1 MQRPAANIS
10 NETAMPIGERDKK
23 LIDTFPEAILLVEK
37 QARILS
43 ANRAALELFGGPLD
57 RLVGSDLST
66 LVTDD
71 SSQLN
76 LYLRAC
82 SRAAH
87 FHIGSFQVRSDL
99 RQRIACRFDGALLP
113 WPGENILLLRL
124 TPRTTSS
131 TPFIA
136 LNEQIESLNR
146 ARHGLENEV
155 RILTA
160 ELLDAQTKLQE
171 LSAQLM
177 LAQDEERR
185 RLARD
190 LHDSTGQTLTAIQL
204 NLSVLMNEFSLSPEN
219 RARIEQTVE
228 LTNHAM
234 GEVRT
239 ISHLL
244 HPPML
249 DEAGLCIALRTFVEG
264 FEERSGIAVATD
276 LWASFERLS
285 PEMET
290 ALFRIVQEC
299 LTNVHQHSGSKE
311 ASIRLAREN
320 GCVVLEVTDVGRG
333 MSQTNNGSSQKTGV
347 GIRGMRERV
356 RLLNGVMEFLDARPG
371 TLIRIKLPCPPQI
384 SSEPGADRVAAGR
397 AGVNAN

>member
-1 MQRPAANIS
+1 MELPAANIS
-10 NETAMPIGERDKK
+10 NEIAMPIGERDKK
-23 LIDTFPEAILLVEK
+23 LIDAFPEALLLVEK
-37 QARILS
+37 QGRMLS
-43 ANRAALELFGGPLD
+43 ANKAALELFGTSLD
-57 RLVGSDLST
+57 RLAGHDLST

-82 SRAAH
+82 SRAAQ
-87 FHIGSFQVRSDL
+87 FHLGSFHL
-99 RQRIACRFDGALLP
+99 RRDSGQQIACRFDGALLP
-113 WPGENILLLRL
+113 WTGENILLVRL

-136 LNEQIESLNR
+136 LNDQIESLNR

-155 RILTA
+155 RSRTA

-171 LSAQLM
+171 LSAKLM

-185 RLARD
+185 RLARE

-204 NLSVLMNEFSLSPEN
+204 NLSVLMHEFPLSPVS

-228 LTNHAM
+228 LTNHAI

-249 DEAGLCIALRTFVEG
+249 DEAGLCIALRTFIEG
-264 FEERSGIAVATD
+264 FEERSRITVATD
-276 LWASFERLS
+276 LPAAFERLS

-299 LTNVHQHSGSKE
+299 LTNVHRHSGSKE
-311 ASIRLAREN
+311 ASIRLSREN
-320 GCVVLEVTDVGRG
+320 GWVMLEVADVGRG
-333 MSQTNNGSSQKTGV
+333 MSLGNNGSSQKTGV
-347 GIRGMRERV
+347 GIRGMQERV

-371 TLIRIKLPCPPQI
+371 TLVRIKLPSSI
-384 SSEPGADRVAAGR
+384 SSEPGADLVAAGK
-397 AGVNAN
+397 AGVNAH

>member
-1 MQRPAANIS
+1 MA
-10 NETAMPIGERDKK
+10 IGERDKK
-23 LIDTFPEAILLVEK
+23 LIDAFPEAIFLVEK
-37 QARILS
+37 QGRILS
-43 ANRAALELFGGPLD
+43 ANKAALELFGGPLD
-57 RLVGSDLST
+57 HLAGRHLSA
-66 LVTDD
+66 LVTEDC
-71 SSQLN
+71 SQLN

-82 SRAAH
+82 SRTAQ
-87 FHIGSFQVRSDL
+87 FHIGSFRL
-99 RQRIACRFDGALLP
+99 RRDSGQQIACRFDGALLP
-113 WPGENILLLRL
+113 WTGEDILLIRL
-124 TPRTTSS
+124 TPRATSS

-155 RILTA
+155 RLRTA

-185 RLARD
+185 RLARE

-204 NLSVLMNEFSLSPEN
+204 NLTILMNEFSLSPGN
-219 RARIEQTVE
+219 RARIAQTVE

-249 DEAGLCIALRTFVEG
+249 DEAGLCLALQTFVEG
-264 FEERSGIAVATD
+264 FEERSRIAVATD
-276 LWASFERLS
+276 LEASFERLS

-299 LTNVHQHSGSKE
+299 LTNVHRHSGSNH

-320 GCVVLEVTDVGRG
+320 GCIVLEIADVGRG
-333 MSQTNNGSSQKTGV
+333 MSQANNGSSQKTGV
-347 GIRGMRERV
+347 GIRGMQERV

-371 TLIRIKLPCPPQI
+371 TLVRITLPCPTPA
-384 SSEPGADRVAAGR
+384 STKPGADRFAGGKVG
-397 AGVNAN
+397 ANAN

>member
-1 MQRPAANIS
+1 MQLPAANIS

-23 LIDTFPEAILLVEK
+23 LIDVFPEALLLVEK
-37 QARILS
+37 QGRILS
-43 ANRAALELFGGPLD
+43 ANKAAFELLGCPLD
-57 RLVGSDLST
+57 QLAGRHLSALIT
-66 LVTDD
+66 VDP
-71 SSQLN
+71 SQLD

-82 SRAAH
+82 SRAAQ
-87 FHIGSFQVRSDL
+87 FHIGSFQVRSDTG
-99 RQRIACRFDGALLP
+99 RQIACRFDGALLP
-113 WPGENILLLRL
+113 WTGENILLLRL

-155 RILTA
+155 KLRTV
-160 ELLDAQTKLQE
+160 EMLDAQVKLQQ
-171 LSAQLM
+171 LSAKLM

-204 NLSVLMNEFSLSPEN
+204 NLSVLLNEFSLSPEN
-219 RARIEQTVE
+219 RARIEQTVA
-228 LTNHAM
+228 LTNHAI

-249 DEAGLCIALRTFVEG
+249 DEAGLCMALRTFIEG
-264 FEERSGIAVATD
+264 FEERSRIAVATD
-276 LWASFERLS
+276 LPANFERLS

-299 LTNVHQHSGSKE
+299 LTNVHRHSGSKE

-320 GCVVLEVTDVGRG
+320 GCVVLEVADLGRG
-333 MSQTNNGSSQKTGV
+333 LSPANNGSSQKTGV
-347 GIRGMRERV
+347 GIRGMQERV
-356 RLLNGVMEFLDARPG
+356 RLLNGVMEFLDVRPG
-371 TLIRIKLPCPPQI
+371 TCVRIKLPSPPPT
-384 SSEPGADRVAAGR
+384 SSEPDAVLVAAGK

>member
-1 MQRPAANIS
+1 MELPAANIS

-23 LIDTFPEAILLVEK
+23 LIDAFPEALLLVEK
-37 QARILS
+37 QGRMLS
-43 ANRAALELFGGPLD
+43 ANKAALELFGTSLD
-57 RLVGSDLST
+57 RLAGHDLST

-82 SRAAH
+82 SRAAQ
-87 FHIGSFQVRSDL
+87 FHLGSFHL
-99 RQRIACRFDGALLP
+99 RRDSGQQIACRFDGALLP
-113 WPGENILLLRL
+113 WTGENILLVRL

-155 RILTA
+155 RSRTA

-171 LSAQLM
+171 LSAKLM

-185 RLARD
+185 RLARE

-204 NLSVLMNEFSLSPEN
+204 NLSVLMHEFPLSPVS

-228 LTNHAM
+228 LTNHAI

-249 DEAGLCIALRTFVEG
+249 DEAGLCIALRTFIEG
-264 FEERSGIAVATD
+264 FEERSRITVATD
-276 LWASFERLS
+276 LPAAFERLS

-299 LTNVHQHSGSKE
+299 LTNVHRHSGSKE
-311 ASIRLAREN
+311 ASIRLSREN
-320 GCVVLEVTDVGRG
+320 GWVMLEVADVGRG
-333 MSQTNNGSSQKTGV
+333 MSLGNNGSSQKTGV
-347 GIRGMRERV
+347 GIRGMQERV

-371 TLIRIKLPCPPQI
+371 TLVRIKLPSSI
-384 SSEPGADRVAAGR
+384 SSEPGADLVAAGK
-397 AGVNAN
+397 AGVNAH

>member
-1 MQRPAANIS
+1 MSSAPTLNVIS
-10 NETAMPIGERDKK
+10 
-23 LIDTFPEAILLVEK
+23 EADE
-37 QARILS
+37 Q
-43 ANRAALELFGGPLD
+43 
-57 RLVGSDLST
+57 
-66 LVTDD
+66 
-71 SSQLN
+71 
-76 LYLRAC
+76 
-82 SRAAH
+82 
-87 FHIGSFQVRSDL
+87 
-99 RQRIACRFDGALLP
+99 IACRFEGARLP
-113 WPGENILLLRL
+113 WTGEDILLLRL
-124 TPRTTSS
+124 TFRTTSS

-155 RILTA
+155 RIRTA
-160 ELLDAQTKLQE
+160 QLVDAQTKLQE

-185 RLARD
+185 RLARE

-204 NLSVLMNEFSLSPEN
+204 NLSVLMSEFSLSPEN

-249 DEAGLCIALRTFVEG
+249 DEAGLSMALRTFVEG
-264 FEERSGIAVATD
+264 FEERSRIAVATD
-276 LWASFERLS
+276 LPGMSERFS

-299 LTNVHQHSGSKE
+299 LTNVHRHSGSKN
-311 ASIRLAREN
+311 ASIRLTREN
-320 GCVVLEVTDVGRG
+320 GCVVLEVADF
-333 MSQTNNGSSQKTGV
+333 
-347 GIRGMRERV
+347 MRRV
-356 RLLNGVMEFLDARPG
+356 RAC
-371 TLIRIKLPCPPQI
+371 TIR
-384 SSEPGADRVAAGR
+384 
-397 AGVNAN
+397 

>member
-1 MQRPAANIS
+1 MQLPAANIS

-23 LIDTFPEAILLVEK
+23 LIDAFPEALLLVEK
-37 QARILS
+37 QGRILS
-43 ANRAALELFGGPLD
+43 ANKAAFELLGCPLD
-57 RLVGSDLST
+57 RLAGRDLSA
-66 LVTDD
+66 LVTVDP
-71 SSQLN
+71 SQLD

-82 SRAAH
+82 SRAAQ
-87 FHIGSFQVRSDL
+87 FHIGSFQVRSDTG
-99 RQRIACRFDGALLP
+99 QQIACRFDGALLP
-113 WPGENILLLRL
+113 WTGENILLLRL

-146 ARHGLENEV
+146 AQHGLENEV
-155 RILTA
+155 KLRTV
-160 ELLDAQTKLQE
+160 ELLDAQVKLQQ
-171 LSAQLM
+171 LSAKLM

-204 NLSVLMNEFSLSPEN
+204 NLSVLLNEFSLSPEN
-219 RARIEQTVE
+219 RARIEQTVA

-234 GEVRT
+234 AEVRT

-249 DEAGLCIALRTFVEG
+249 DEAGLCMALRTFIEG
-264 FEERSGIAVATD
+264 FEERSRIAVATD
-276 LWASFERLS
+276 LPANFERLS

-299 LTNVHQHSGSKE
+299 LTNVHRHSGSKE

-320 GCVVLEVTDVGRG
+320 GCVVLEVADIGRG
-333 MSQTNNGSSQKTGV
+333 LSPANNGSSPKTGV
-347 GIRGMRERV
+347 GIRGMQERV
-356 RLLNGVMEFLDARPG
+356 RLLNGVMEFLDVRPG
-371 TLIRIKLPCPPQI
+371 TCVRIKLPSPPQT
-384 SSEPGADRVAAGR
+384 SSDPDAVLVAAGK
-397 AGVNAN
+397 AEVNAN

>member
-1 MQRPAANIS
+1 MELPAANIS

-23 LIDTFPEAILLVEK
+23 LIDAFPEALLLVEK
-37 QARILS
+37 QGRMLS
-43 ANRAALELFGGPLD
+43 ANKAALELFGTSLD
-57 RLVGSDLST
+57 RLAGHDLST

-71 SSQLN
+71 SSQLK

-82 SRAAH
+82 SRAAQ
-87 FHIGSFQVRSDL
+87 FHLGSFHL
-99 RQRIACRFDGALLP
+99 RRDSGQQIACRFDGALLP
-113 WPGENILLLRL
+113 WTGENILLVRL

-155 RILTA
+155 RSRTA

-171 LSAQLM
+171 LSAKLM

-185 RLARD
+185 RLARE

-204 NLSVLMNEFSLSPEN
+204 NLSVLMHEFPLSPVS

-228 LTNHAM
+228 LTNHAI

-249 DEAGLCIALRTFVEG
+249 DEAGLCIALRTFIEG
-264 FEERSGIAVATD
+264 FEERSRITVATD
-276 LWASFERLS
+276 LPAAFERLS

-299 LTNVHQHSGSKE
+299 LTNVHRHSGSKE
-311 ASIRLAREN
+311 ASIRLSREN
-320 GCVVLEVTDVGRG
+320 GWVMLEVADVGRG
-333 MSQTNNGSSQKTGV
+333 MSLGNNGSSQKTGV
-347 GIRGMRERV
+347 GIRGMQERV

-371 TLIRIKLPCPPQI
+371 TLVRIKLPSSI
-384 SSEPGADRVAAGR
+384 SSEPGADLVAAGK
-397 AGVNAN
+397 AGVNAH

>member
-1 MQRPAANIS
+1 MAS
-10 NETAMPIGERDKK
+10 GERDKK
-23 LIDTFPEAILLVEK
+23 LIDAFPEALLLVEK
-37 QARILS
+37 QGRILS
-43 ANRAALELFGGPLD
+43 ANRAALELLGCYLD
-57 RLVGSDLST
+57 RLAGHDLST

-71 SSQLN
+71 SSRLN
-76 LYLRAC
+76 LYLGAS
-82 SRAAH
+82 SRSAQ
-87 FHIGSFQVRSDL
+87 FHLGSFQVRNDSG
-99 RQRIACRFDGALLP
+99 QSFACRFDGALIP
-113 WPGENILLLRL
+113 WTGENVLLLRL

-155 RILTA
+155 GLRTA
-160 ELLDAQTKLQE
+160 ELLDAQTKLRE
-171 LSAQLM
+171 LSAKLM
-177 LAQDEERR
+177 LARDEERR

-204 NLSVLMNEFSLSPEN
+204 NLSLLMNEFSLSPEN
-219 RARIEQTVE
+219 LARIEQTVE

-234 GEVRT
+234 SEIRT

-249 DEAGLCIALRTFVEG
+249 DEAGLGMALRTFIEG
-264 FEERSGIAVATD
+264 FEERSRIAVTTD
-276 LWASFERLS
+276 LPAGFERLN
-285 PEMET
+285 PDMET

-299 LTNVHQHSGSKE
+299 FTNVQRHSGSKE

-320 GCVVLEVTDVGRG
+320 GWVVLEVADTGWG
-333 MSQTNNGSSQKTGV
+333 LSQGNNELSPKKGV
-347 GIRGMRERV
+347 GIRGMQERV

-371 TLIRIKLPCPPQI
+371 TLVRIKLPCPTQT
-384 SSEPGADRVAAGR
+384 SSETGVDLVAAGK
-397 AGVNAN
+397 AGVNAS

>member
-1 MQRPAANIS
+1 
-10 NETAMPIGERDKK
+10 MPIGERDKK
-23 LIDTFPEAILLVEK
+23 LIDAIPDALLLVEK
-37 QARILS
+37 QGRILS
-43 ANRAALELFGGPLD
+43 ANQAALELLGCHLD
-57 RLVGSDLST
+57 WLAGRHLST
-66 LVTDD
+66 LVRDD

-76 LYLRAC
+76 PYLRAC
-82 SRAAH
+82 SRAAQ
-87 FHIGSFQVRSDL
+87 FHLGSFQVRCDSD
-99 RQRIACRFDGALLP
+99 QQIACRFDGALLP
-113 WPGENILLLRL
+113 WTGENILLLRL
-124 TPRTTSS
+124 TPRRTSS

-155 RILTA
+155 SLRTA
-160 ELLDAQTKLQE
+160 ELRDAQTKLQE

-185 RLARD
+185 RLARE

-204 NLSVLMNEFSLSPEN
+204 NLSVLMNEVSLSPEN
-219 RARIEQTVE
+219 RTRIEQTVA
-228 LTNHAM
+228 LTNHAI

-249 DEAGLCIALRTFVEG
+249 DEAGLCMALRTFIEG
-264 FEERSGIAVATD
+264 FEERSRIAVATN
-276 LWASFERLS
+276 LPASFERLG

-299 LTNVHQHSGSKE
+299 LTNVHRHSGSKE

-320 GCVVLEVTDVGRG
+320 GCVMLEVADVGRG
-333 MSQTNNGSSQKTGV
+333 MFQGNNGSSQKTGV
-347 GIRGMRERV
+347 GIRGMQERV

-371 TLIRIKLPCPPQI
+371 TLVRIKLPSPPQT
-384 SSEPGADRVAAGR
+384 SSEPGADLVVAGK

>member
-1 MQRPAANIS
+1 
-10 NETAMPIGERDKK
+10 MPIGERDKK
-23 LIDTFPEAILLVEK
+23 LIDAFPEALLLVEK
-37 QARILS
+37 QGRILS
-43 ANRAALELFGGPLD
+43 ANKAALELFGAPLD
-57 RLVGSDLST
+57 RLAGHNLST

-71 SSQLN
+71 SSQLD

-82 SRAAH
+82 SRAAQ
-87 FHIGSFQVRSDL
+87 FHLGSFHL
-99 RQRIACRFDGALLP
+99 RRDSGQQIACRFDGALLP
-113 WPGENILLLRL
+113 WTDENILLVRL

-155 RILTA
+155 RSRTA

-171 LSAQLM
+171 LSARLM

-185 RLARD
+185 RLARE

-204 NLSVLMNEFSLSPEN
+204 NLSVLMHEFPLSAVN

-228 LTNHAM
+228 LTNHAI

-249 DEAGLCIALRTFVEG
+249 DEAGLCIALRTFIEG
-264 FEERSGIAVATD
+264 FEERSRITVATD
-276 LWASFERLS
+276 LPGGFERLS

-299 LTNVHQHSGSKE
+299 LTNVHRHSGSKE
-311 ASIRLAREN
+311 ASIRLSREN
-320 GCVVLEVTDVGRG
+320 GWVMLEVADVGRG
-333 MSQTNNGSSQKTGV
+333 MSLGNNGSSQKTGV
-347 GIRGMRERV
+347 GIRGMHERV

-371 TLIRIKLPCPPQI
+371 TLVRIRLPSPPPT
-384 SSEPGADRVAAGR
+384 SSEAGADLVAAGKV
-397 AGVNAN
+397 GVNAN

>member
-1 MQRPAANIS
+1 MELPAANIS
-10 NETAMPIGERDKK
+10 NEIAMPIGERDKK
-23 LIDTFPEAILLVEK
+23 LIDAFPEALLLVEK
-37 QARILS
+37 QGRILS
-43 ANRAALELFGGPLD
+43 ANKAALELFGGPLD
-57 RLVGSDLST
+57 GLAGRDLST

-82 SRAAH
+82 SRAAQ
-87 FHIGSFQVRSDL
+87 FHLGSFHL
-99 RQRIACRFDGALLP
+99 RRDSGQQIACRFDGALLP
-113 WPGENILLLRL
+113 WTGENILLVRL

-155 RILTA
+155 RSRTA

-171 LSAQLM
+171 LSAKLM

-185 RLARD
+185 RLARE

-204 NLSVLMNEFSLSPEN
+204 NLSVLMHEFSLSPAN

-228 LTNHAM
+228 LTNHAI

-244 HPPML
+244 HPPLL
-249 DEAGLCIALRTFVEG
+249 DEAGLCIALRTFIEG
-264 FEERSGIAVATD
+264 FEERSRITVATD
-276 LWASFERLS
+276 LPAGFERLS
-285 PEMET
+285 LEMET

-299 LTNVHQHSGSKE
+299 LTNVHRHSGSKE
-311 ASIRLAREN
+311 ASIRLSREN
-320 GCVVLEVTDVGRG
+320 GWVVLEVADVGRG
-333 MSQTNNGSSQKTGV
+333 MSLGNNGSSQKTGV
-347 GIRGMRERV
+347 GIRGMHERV

-371 TLIRIKLPCPPQI
+371 TLVRIKLPSPQI
-384 SSEPGADRVAAGR
+384 SSEPGADLVAAGK

>member
-1 MQRPAANIS
+1 MHSPKRSCSSKSRGGFCLRTRRRS
-10 NETAMPIGERDKK
+10 NSSAPI
-23 LIDTFPEAILLVEK
+23 LIG
-37 QARILS
+37 S
-43 ANRAALELFGGPLD
+43 ACN
-57 RLVGSDLST
+57 LST
-66 LVTDD
+66 LVTD
-71 SSQLN
+71 SSARLN

-82 SRAAH
+82 SRGAQ
-87 FHIGSFQVRSDL
+87 FHIGSFQVRRDSD
-99 RQRIACRFDGALLP
+99 RQIACRFDGALLP
-113 WPGENILLLRL
+113 WTGETILLVRL

-155 RILTA
+155 RLRTA
-160 ELLDAQTKLQE
+160 ELLDAQAKLQH

-185 RLARD
+185 RLARE

-219 RARIEQTVE
+219 RARIERTVA

-249 DEAGLCIALRTFVEG
+249 DEAGLCMALRTFVEG
-264 FEERSGIAVATD
+264 FEERSRIAVATE
-276 LWASFERLS
+276 LPASFERLS

-299 LTNVHQHSGSKE
+299 LTNVHRHSGSKD

-320 GCVVLEVTDVGRG
+320 GRVVLEVADVGRG
-333 MSQTNNGSSQKTGV
+333 MSQGKNGSSQKTGV
-347 GIRGMRERV
+347 GIRGMQERV

-371 TLIRIKLPCPPQI
+371 TVVRIKLPCPTQT
-384 SSEPGADRVAAGR
+384 SSEPGAALVVAGK

>member
-1 MQRPAANIS
+1 
-10 NETAMPIGERDKK
+10 MPIGECDKK
-23 LIDTFPEAILLVEK
+23 LIDAFPEAILLVEK
-37 QARILS
+37 HGRILCV
-43 ANRAALELFGGPLD
+43 NKAALELFGSPPEQLID
-57 RLVGSDLST
+57 RELSA
-66 LVTDD
+66 LVTDEP
-71 SSQLN
+71 SKLE
-76 LYLRAC
+76 LYLREC
-82 SRAAH
+82 SRAPQ
-87 FHIGSFQVRSDL
+87 FHIGSFHLARNADKP
-99 RQRIACRFDGALLP
+99 IACRCDGALLP
-113 WPGENILLLRL
+113 WARENILIMRL
-124 TPRTTSS
+124 TPRATSS

-155 RILTA
+155 RLRTA
-160 ELLDAQTKLQE
+160 ELLDARTKLQD

-185 RLARD
+185 RLARE

-204 NLSVLMNEFSLSPEN
+204 NLSLLMNDLSLSPEK

-249 DEAGLCIALRTFVEG
+249 DEAGLCMALRTFIEG
-264 FEERSGIAVATD
+264 FEERSRIGVAMD
-276 LWASFERLS
+276 LPGNFERLS

-299 LTNVHQHSGSKE
+299 LTNVHRHSGSKD

-320 GCVVLEVTDVGRG
+320 CCVVLEVVDVGRG
-333 MSQTNNGSSQKTGV
+333 MSRGDNGSSQKTGV
-347 GIRGMRERV
+347 GIRGMQERV
-356 RLLNGVMEFLDARPG
+356 RLLNGVMELVDARPG
-371 TLIRIKLPCPPQI
+371 TMVRVKLPCPTPASI
-384 SSEPGADRVAAGR
+384 ESAADLNAAGK
-397 AGVNAN
+397 A

>member
-1 MQRPAANIS
+1 ML
-10 NETAMPIGERDKK
+10 IGERDKK
-23 LIDTFPEAILLVEK
+23 LIDAFPEAILLVEK
-37 QARILS
+37 QGRILC
-43 ANRAALELFGGPLD
+43 ANKAALELFGCPPEQLLD
-57 RLVGSDLST
+57 RDFSALIIDEPSKL
-66 LVTDD
+66 
-71 SSQLN
+71 Q
-76 LYLRAC
+76 LYLREC
-82 SRAAH
+82 SRAPQ
-87 FHIGSFQVRSDL
+87 FHIGSFHL
-99 RQRIACRFDGALLP
+99 RRNSCEPTTCRCDGALLP
-113 WPGENILLLRL
+113 WDRENILIIRL
-124 TPRTTSS
+124 TRRATSS
-131 TPFIA
+131 TPFVA

-155 RILTA
+155 RLRTA
-160 ELLDAQTKLQE
+160 ELLDARTKLQE

-185 RLARD
+185 RLARE

-204 NLSVLMNEFSLSPEN
+204 NLSLLMNDSSLSPDK

-249 DEAGLCIALRTFVEG
+249 DEAGLCMALRTFIEG
-264 FEERSGIAVATD
+264 FEERSRIGVATD
-276 LWASFERLS
+276 LPDSFERLS

-299 LTNVHQHSGSKE
+299 LTNVHRHSGSKD

-320 GCVVLEVTDVGRG
+320 GSVVLEVADVGRG
-333 MSQTNNGSSQKTGV
+333 PSLGTTAASRKTGV
-347 GIRGMRERV
+347 GIRGMQERV
-356 RLLNGVMEFLDARPG
+356 RLLNGVMEILEARPG
-371 TLIRIKLPCPPQI
+371 TVIRVKLPCPTPA
-384 SSEPGADRVAAGR
+384 SSESTADLNAVGKAR
-397 AGVNAN
+397 VNAN

>member
-1 MQRPAANIS
+1 MQLPAANIS

-23 LIDTFPEAILLVEK
+23 LIDVFPEALLLVEK
-37 QARILS
+37 QGRILS
-43 ANRAALELFGGPLD
+43 ANKAAFELLGCPLD
-57 RLVGSDLST
+57 QLAGRHLSALIT
-66 LVTDD
+66 VDP
-71 SSQLN
+71 SQLD

-82 SRAAH
+82 SRAAQ
-87 FHIGSFQVRSDL
+87 FHIGSFQVRSDTG
-99 RQRIACRFDGALLP
+99 RQIACRFDGALLP
-113 WPGENILLLRL
+113 WTGENILLLRL

-155 RILTA
+155 KLRTV
-160 ELLDAQTKLQE
+160 EMLDAQVKLQQ
-171 LSAQLM
+171 LSAKLM

-204 NLSVLMNEFSLSPEN
+204 NLSVLLNEFSLSPEN
-219 RARIEQTVE
+219 RARIEQIVA

-249 DEAGLCIALRTFVEG
+249 DEAGLCMALRTFIEG
-264 FEERSGIAVATD
+264 FEERSRIAVATD
-276 LWASFERLS
+276 LPANFERLS

-299 LTNVHQHSGSKE
+299 LTNVHRHSGSKE

-320 GCVVLEVTDVGRG
+320 GCVVLEVADLGRG
-333 MSQTNNGSSQKTGV
+333 LSPANNGSSQKTGV
-347 GIRGMRERV
+347 GIRGMQERV
-356 RLLNGVMEFLDARPG
+356 RLLNGVMEFLDVRPG
-371 TLIRIKLPCPPQI
+371 TCVRIKLPCPPQT
-384 SSEPGADRVAAGR
+384 SSEPDAVLVAAGK

>member
-1 MQRPAANIS
+1 MQLPAANIS

-23 LIDTFPEAILLVEK
+23 LIDVFPEALLLVEK
-37 QARILS
+37 QGRILS
-43 ANRAALELFGGPLD
+43 ANKAAFELLGCPLD
-57 RLVGSDLST
+57 RLAGRDLSALIT
-66 LVTDD
+66 VDA
-71 SSQLN
+71 SQVD

-82 SRAAH
+82 SRAAQ
-87 FHIGSFQVRSDL
+87 FHIGSFQVRSDTG
-99 RQRIACRFDGALLP
+99 QQIACRFDGALLP
-113 WPGENILLLRL
+113 WTGENILVLRL
-124 TPRTTSS
+124 TPRATSS

-155 RILTA
+155 RLRTA
-160 ELLDAQTKLQE
+160 ELLNAQVKLQQ
-171 LSAQLM
+171 LSAKLM

-185 RLARD
+185 RLARE

-204 NLSVLMNEFSLSPEN
+204 NLSLLMNEFSLSPEN
-219 RARIEQTVE
+219 RARIEQTVA

-249 DEAGLCIALRTFVEG
+249 DEAGLCLALRTFIEG
-264 FEERSGIAVATD
+264 FEERSRIAVATD
-276 LWASFERLS
+276 LPAHFERLS

-299 LTNVHQHSGSKE
+299 LTNVHRHSGSKD

-320 GCVVLEVTDVGRG
+320 GCVVLEIADVGRG
-333 MSQTNNGSSQKTGV
+333 MSQGNNGSSQKTGV
-347 GIRGMRERV
+347 GVRGMQERV

-371 TLIRIKLPCPPQI
+371 TLVRVKLPCPPQT
-384 SSEPGADRVAAGR
+384 SSEPGAALVAAGE

>member
-1 MQRPAANIS
+1 MR
-10 NETAMPIGERDKK
+10 IGERDKK
-23 LIDTFPEAILLVEK
+23 LIDGFPEALLLVEK
-37 QARILS
+37 QGRILS
-43 ANRAALELFGGPLD
+43 ANKAALELFGRQLD
-57 RLVGSDLST
+57 RLVGRHLST

-71 SSQLN
+71 SSHLN

-82 SRAAH
+82 SRAAQ
-87 FHIGSFQVRSDL
+87 FHIGSFQVRTDSG
-99 RQRIACRFDGALLP
+99 QEIACRFDGALLP
-113 WPGENILLLRL
+113 WTGESILLVRL

-146 ARHGLENEV
+146 SRHGLENEV
-155 RILTA
+155 RLRTA

-177 LAQDEERR
+177 LAQDDERR
-185 RLARD
+185 RLARE

-219 RARIEQTVE
+219 RTRTEQTVE

-244 HPPML
+244 HPPLL
-249 DEAGLCIALRTFVEG
+249 DEAGLCMALRTFIEG
-264 FEERSGIAVATD
+264 FEERSRIAVATD
-276 LWASFERLS
+276 LPASFERLS

-299 LTNVHQHSGSKE
+299 LTNIHRHSGSKD

-320 GCVVLEVTDVGRG
+320 GNVMLEVADGGRG
-333 MSQTNNGSSQKTGV
+333 MSQENNGSSQKTGV
-347 GIRGMRERV
+347 GIRGMQERV
-356 RLLNGVMEFLDARPG
+356 RLLNGVLEFLDARPG
-371 TLIRIKLPCPPQI
+371 TLVRIKLPCPPQTSI
-384 SSEPGADRVAAGR
+384 ERGADLVAAGKE
-397 AGVNAN
+397 GVNAN